1 MLYYWC
7 IGHSV
12 FSSRCPIHIYPSM
25 NRKLTGPSVPVEKL
39 FFLLKKKEYDRVM
52 SMAIRAVDFSSRGY
66 RIGKILA

>member
-25 NRKLTGPSVPVEKL
+25 NRKLTGPSVPVEK
-39 FFLLKKKEYDRVM
+39 KEYDRVM
-52 SMAIRAVDFSSRGY
+52 SMAIRAVEFSSRGY